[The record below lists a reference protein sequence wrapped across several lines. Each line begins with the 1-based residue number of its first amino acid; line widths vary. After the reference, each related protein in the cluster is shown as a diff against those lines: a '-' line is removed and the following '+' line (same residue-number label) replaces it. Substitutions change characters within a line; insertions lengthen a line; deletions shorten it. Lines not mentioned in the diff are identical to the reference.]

1 MRVNSKTIAIIP
13 ARGGSKRLPGK
24 NIAIFDGVPM
34 IAHTIKR
41 ALETELFQHVIV
53 STDSEEI
60 AEVSRQYG
68 AEVPFLREIF
78 ADDMTPVSE
87 ATLAALIQAEEYFNE
102 TYDHVVQLMANC
114 PLKTSRNIKDI
125 FDCHITKQ
133 HNYTLSVFK
142 FGWMNPWWA
151 LKLDS
156 DGTGTKLFDN
166 TFIRSQDLPEL
177 YCPTGAIWCAKVDNL
192 KEDRTFYGKDHK
204 FFEIPWQNAVDI
216 DDKEDFSFAL
226 SVLNSMKMN

>member
-1 MRVNSKTIAIIP
+1 
-13 ARGGSKRLPGK
+13 
-24 NIAIFDGVPM
+24 
-34 IAHTIKR
+34 
-41 ALETELFQHVIV
+41 
-53 STDSEEI
+53 
-60 AEVSRQYG
+60 
-68 AEVPFLREIF
+68 
-78 ADDMTPVSE
+78 
-87 ATLAALIQAEEYFNE
+87 
-102 TYDHVVQLMANC
+102 
-114 PLKTSRNIKDI
+114 
-125 FDCHITKQ
+125 
-133 HNYTLSVFK
+133 
-142 FGWMNPWWA
+142 MNPWWA

-226 SVLNSMKMN
+226 SVLNSI